1 MRHSTEYCL
10 DLPEDFPEQE
20 LTQYMAVAR
29 KTLLEPQKSEKWS
42 EFAGASNLLAWRY
55 RASFEDWQYYKIS
68 LIECQ
73 NPTHEDLYRRERALF
88 GMFTA
93 GVSCI
98 ESACYSLAALASHP
112 SVLGL
117 PFGLVEQRRCS
128 PSKLHDWLVPH
139 RKAAQLTSVLNSLL
153 TSNEWDMWVRLRNR
167 MTHRSNLP
175 KVVTAW
181 VGSPPPSIKP
191 LHFAATSSTPA
202 IEAETTDF
210 DALHEWLVS
219 ALGALL
225 AAGAQLP

>member
-1 MRHSTEYCL
+1 MRHSTEYCIA
-10 DLPEDFPEQE
+10 LPEDFPEQQ

-29 KTLLEPQKSEKWS
+29 KTLLEPQKSEEWG

-55 RASFEDWQYYKIS
+55 RASFEDWQYYKNS
-68 LIECQ
+68 LIACL

-112 SVLGL
+112 SVLDL
-117 PFGLVEQRRCS
+117 PFGLGEQRRCN
-128 PSKLHDWLVPH
+128 PSKLRDWLAPH
-139 RKAAQLTSVLNSLL
+139 GKAAQLTSVLDTLL
-153 TSNEWDMWVRLRNR
+153 ASSEWDLWVSLRNR

-210 DALHEWLVS
+210 EALHEWLVMT
-219 ALGALL
+219 LGALL